1 MKGRY
6 RIMNY
11 DERMSRLETKM
22 NRVVNQLNMR
32 DKSLFLKM
40 YIDNNKKSYTTQTV
54 FRDGN
59 LITTS
64 ER

>member
-1 MKGRY
+1 MK
-6 RIMNY
+6 Y

-22 NRVVNQLNMR
+22 NRVVNQLNMM
-32 DKSLFLKM
+32 DKSLLLKM
-40 YIDNNKKSYTTQTV
+40 YIGNNKKSYTTQTV

-59 LITTS
+59 LITNS